1 MSKRAIID
9 VYRAAADAESRARRL
24 LLQDTFGI
32 SDSYNSCEIRFYGGR
47 VTRETNGTAS
57 VLVGEHPNFHAT
69 RFFAADP
76 PIRDGDYVT
85 FVSAGVYCDDDR
97 LRETD
102 VARMVVHIVFDPKEK
117 SK

>member
-32 SDSYNSCEIRFYGGR
+32 SDNYISCEIRFDSGS
-47 VTRETNGTAS
+47 VTREPQGTATLAIGDH
-57 VLVGEHPNFHAT
+57 VVRYFTH
-69 RFFAADP
+69 DP

-85 FVSAGVYCDDDR
+85 FVSAGIRWEDADKP
-97 LRETD
+97 ETD
-102 VARMVVHIVFDPKEK
+102 VSRMVVHIVFCPK
-117 SK
+117 